1 MPFERRRSRV
11 LTAGLVAL
19 LCAGLLAAVALATT
33 GPEQTRESY
42 VARVEPICKTNTKA
56 NERILA
62 GVRGEGK
69 EGKAEA
75 RRGTVQ
81 AGGHR
86 LRPRREADRGG
97 PAASSR
103 PGEADEVAGL
113 PRGRA
118 GVSE

>member
-69 EGKAEA
+69 AEA

-86 LRPRREADRGG
+86 LRPRRKADRGG

>member
-1 MPFERRRSRV
+1 MPFEKRRSRV

-62 GVRGEGK
+62 GSAGRSRGEG
-69 EGKAEA
+69 
-75 RRGTVQ
+75 RSS
-81 AGGHR
+81 
-86 LRPRREADRGG
+86 PRDG
-97 PAASSR
+97 SSR
-103 PGEADEVAGL
+103 RPPPSAV
-113 PRGRA
+113 P
-118 GVSE
+118 